1 MNTTTLTTF
10 PALGITLAQDGD
22 RFIMTGPTGEHSL
35 AISATNDTRL
45 RVHLEGFVNNT
56 IKKLAGEMTDWD
68 LLVATLSPTQASINL
83 ETTLDKEAR
92 ARCDGFG
99 SMSIKELEMIDALF
113 DWSHVRDSSKE
124 AIASAAAFIRKT
136 GLDSARARS

>member
-10 PALGITLAQDGD
+10 PALGITLARIGD
-22 RFIMTGPTGEHSL
+22 RFVMTGPTGEHSL
-35 AISATNDTRL
+35 AISCTNDTRL
-45 RVHLEGFVNNT
+45 RVHLEGFVNNN

-68 LLVATLSPTQASINL
+68 LLVATLSPTQGSILL
-83 ETTLDKEAR
+83 EEKFDKEAR

-99 SMSIKELEMIDALF
+99 RMTIKELERIDALF

-124 AIASAAAFIRKT
+124 AIASAALFVRKNLRT
-136 GLDSARARS
+136 ARARS

>member
-22 RFIMTGPTGEHSL
+22 RFIMNGPTGEHSL
-35 AISATNDTRL
+35 AMSCTNDTRL

-56 IKKLAGEMTDWD
+56 IKKLAGEMSDWD
-68 LLVATLSPTQASINL
+68 LLVAALSPTQGSFLL
-83 ETTLDKEAR
+83 EEKFDKQAR

-99 SMSIKELEMIDALF
+99 LMSIKELERIDALF
-113 DWSHVRDSSKE
+113 DWSHVRDSSKN
-124 AIASAAAFIRKT
+124 AIASAALFIRKNLST
-136 GLDSARARS
+136 ARARS